1 MREILDYEDT
11 QQSVKEIEIEPYFEH
26 KYLIMRQ
33 RKKLLYKSETSWL
46 TQEQVWIVK
55 AVETV
60 IE

>member
-33 RKKLLYKSETSWL
+33 KKE
-46 TQEQVWIVK
+46 IV
-55 AVETV
+55 VQ
-60 IE
+60 I